1 MTLRSRF
8 ARRCAIALVSVGAFS
23 ILFSVLAENGL
34 WPELPPGTLHNT
46 DLIAGFLAAIGL
58 LAALA
63 LAKPNDA
70 ELR

>member
-1 MTLRSRF
+1 MILRSRF

-46 DLIAGFLAAIGL
+46 DLIAGFLSGVGL
-58 LAALA
+58 LAALV
-63 LAKPNDA
+63 LVRPNDA
-70 ELR
+70 QLR

>member
-1 MTLRSRF
+1 MIVRSRF

-46 DLIAGFLAAIGL
+46 DLIAGFLSAAGL
-58 LAALA
+58 LAALI
-63 LAKPNDA
+63 LVKPNDA
-70 ELR
+70 PLR